1 MTRRADLAK
10 IHIAKKDLALDEDD
24 YRGILKRVGGA
35 DSAADLDAEA
45 RGRVIGY
52 FRRLG
57 WAPRRGTR
65 QGREPHGAPAQR
77 RKIAALLA
85 SDGLPPEYGEA
96 IAERMHGKPL
106 AFCSPAEL
114 RAVIASLVK
123 QQQRRAA
130 ACASA
135 D

>member
-10 IHIAKKDLALDEDD
+10 IHIAKKDLALSEED
-24 YRGILKRVGGA
+24 YRAILERVGGA
-35 DSAADLDAEA
+35 PSAANLDAEA
-45 RGRVIGY
+45 RGRVIGH

-57 WAPRRGTR
+57 WAPRRAAR
-65 QGREPHGAPAQR
+65 KEPHGAPAQR
-77 RKIAALLA
+77 RKIAALLS

-123 QQQRRAA
+123 QRQRRG
-130 ACASA
+130 ACA
-135 D
+135 